1 MLLQCEASYTRKMLS
16 LLLPLPLPLPLRGGR
31 GARTMEILSADF
43 LAESRLAFVQV
54 TAV

>member
-1 MLLQCEASYTRKMLS
+1 MLLQCETSYTRKMLS
-16 LLLPLPLPLPLRGGR
+16 LLLPLPLPLRGGR

>member
-16 LLLPLPLPLPLRGGR
+16 LLLPLRGGR